1 MWKPAQPR
9 SIPTTHSKRATHRAP
24 ATPQHHGKD
33 TVRPCRQAP
42 KKSPS
47 RNRPKQTSHS
57 YTRKCQEGYPNREST
72 TPESPTACDAVCSD
86 PETACARPPRDQLP
100 EHDRDSPVSVAVS
113 TEESELHV
121 QDEASPSPQAA
132 SSRPLTR
139 LRSQSAREGGEKR
152 QLTFAES
159 VNKSMT
165 KQSEVTVTTR
175 WKTMDSEEKTIT

>member
-1 MWKPAQPR
+1 M
-9 SIPTTHSKRATHRAP
+9 
-24 ATPQHHGKD
+24 
-33 TVRPCRQAP
+33 
-42 KKSPS
+42 
-47 RNRPKQTSHS
+47 
-57 YTRKCQEGYPNREST
+57 
-72 TPESPTACDAVCSD
+72 
-86 PETACARPPRDQLP
+86 
-100 EHDRDSPVSVAVS
+100 AVS